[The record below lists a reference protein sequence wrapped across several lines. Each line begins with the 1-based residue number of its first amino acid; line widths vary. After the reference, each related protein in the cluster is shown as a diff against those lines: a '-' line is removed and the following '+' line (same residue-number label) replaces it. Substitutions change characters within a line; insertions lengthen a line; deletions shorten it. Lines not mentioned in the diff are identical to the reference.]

1 MKKPANEFARPTE
14 VTKLNQP
21 LQLSATEAE
30 RNAVAKR
37 LGLLALDNLNATLQL
52 KRGQGDTIIVK
63 GDLTADVTQS
73 CVVTLEPVKSLIK
86 EDVVATYS
94 DGAPAGLDEFDPDD
108 ANDAPEPV
116 ENGKIDLGELVV
128 QHLSLALDPYPRKAG
143 AEFKGFGDAAG

>member
-1 MKKPANEFARPTE
+1 MKKPANEFSRPIEITKVGQSLKLTATE
-14 VTKLNQP
+14 V
-21 LQLSATEAE
+21 E
-30 RNAVAKR
+30 RQAVARR
-37 LGLLALDNLNATLQL
+37 LGLVALDELTAELQM

-63 GDLTADVTQS
+63 GQLAAKVTQS
-73 CVVTLEPVKSLIK
+73 CVVTLEPVTSALQ

-108 ANDAPEPV
+108 ASDAPEPV

-143 AEFKGFGDAAG
+143 AEFKGYGDAV